1 MNEVRWAEDGGDE
14 AVADHVAAA
23 LAEGGFVA
31 LPGGGTPPP
40 ILRDLAARELPWDRL
55 VFSLTDDREVPVE
68 HKASNY
74 RMLSECLGET
84 GARLV
89 RFAPVWE
96 GLRFRLV
103 WAGMGTDGHVASIF
117 PGVELAGEAAPDLVR
132 VRPDPLPPEA
142 PYARVTLN
150 YEALVNTEELILV
163 IRGAAKRRVVEE
175 VLAGSDHLPI
185 AHLLAAANCPV
196 TIFWSET

>member
-1 MNEVRWAEDGGDE
+1 MNEVRWAKSGEDA

-31 LPGGGTPPP
+31 LPGGSTPPP
-40 ILRDLAARELPWDRL
+40 ILRDLAGRELPWGRI

-68 HKASNY
+68 HASSNF
-74 RMLSECLGET
+74 RMLGECLGAT

-103 WAGMGTDGHVASIF
+103 WAGMGADGHVASIF
-117 PGVELAGEAAPDLVR
+117 PGAPIAAEDAPDLVR
-132 VRPDPLPPEA
+132 VRPNPLPPEA

-150 YEALVNTEELILV
+150 YGALVNTEELVLV
-163 IRGAAKRRVVEE
+163 VRGKAKKALIEE

-185 AHLLAAANCPV
+185 ARLLAAANCPV
-196 TIFWSET
+196 TIFWSEA